1 MASQIRS
8 SVCPHDCPSTCALE
22 IEVIA
27 EASGGRG
34 RIGSVRGA
42 EANSYTAGVICAKV
56 ARYAERANHPER
68 LTQPLLRSGPK
79 GSGQFRAIGWDEAL
93 DRVAGAFV
101 EATHRH
107 GPEAVW
113 PYFYAGTMGL
123 VQRDGINRLRHA
135 MRYSRQFSTIC
146 TMAAETGWKAGVGTI
161 TGPDPREMAQSD
173 LIVVWGGNPVNTQV
187 NVMTHIARARKQRG
201 AKLVVID
208 PYRTGTAQQSDLHLA
223 LRPGTDGALAC
234 AVMHIAFRDGHADR
248 AYMARYTDCPEAL
261 ERHLADKT
269 PQWAAAIT
277 GLPESSIEAFA
288 RLYNSTRRSYIRLG
302 YGFSRMRNGSV
313 NMHAVTC
320 LPAVTGAWQ
329 HEGGGAFW
337 NNRNLYHWDKTLIEG
352 LDVVDSATRIIDQSR
367 IGAALTGERSE
378 LGDGPPVQAMLIQ
391 STNPVVVAP
400 DSNKVRRGF
409 LREDLFVCVH
419 EQFMTDTARH
429 ADIVLPATMFT
440 EHDDIYQAGGH
451 SHIQLGP
458 KLVEPPG
465 ECRSNHDVILALAA
479 RLGAQHPGFAM
490 TALEMVDATL
500 RASGWPGAE
509 EVRQRRWIDAQGDFR
524 ASHFLDGFGF
534 PDKRFRFAP
543 DWAAAGKNHAGLPAL
558 PDHFAGT
565 DGATKDRPFRL
576 VAAPARSF
584 LNTTFTESPTG
595 RKREHRPTAL
605 LHPDDAARLGAVDGC
620 RIRLGN
626 ARGEIVVHARLFDG
640 LQPGVVVV
648 ESIWP
653 NTDFA
658 GGIGVN
664 ALVSDEPAVPAGGAV
679 FHDTAVWV
687 EAEAAHLAMAA
698 E

>member
-1 MASQIRS
+1 
-8 SVCPHDCPSTCALE
+8 
-22 IEVIA
+22 
-27 EASGGRG
+27 
-34 RIGSVRGA
+34 
-42 EANSYTAGVICAKV
+42 
-56 ARYAERANHPER
+56 
-68 LTQPLLRSGPK
+68 
-79 GSGQFRAIGWDEAL
+79 
-93 DRVAGAFV
+93 
-101 EATHRH
+101 
-107 GPEAVW
+107 
-113 PYFYAGTMGL
+113 
-123 VQRDGINRLRHA
+123 
-135 MRYSRQFSTIC
+135 
-146 TMAAETGWKAGVGTI
+146 
-161 TGPDPREMAQSD
+161 
-173 LIVVWGGNPVNTQV
+173 
-187 NVMTHIARARKQRG
+187 
-201 AKLVVID
+201 
-208 PYRTGTAQQSDLHLA
+208 
-223 LRPGTDGALAC
+223 
-234 AVMHIAFRDGHADR
+234 
-248 AYMARYTDCPEAL
+248 
-261 ERHLADKT
+261 
-269 PQWAAAIT
+269 
-277 GLPESSIEAFA
+277 
-288 RLYNSTRRSYIRLG
+288 
-302 YGFSRMRNGSV
+302 
-313 NMHAVTC
+313 
-320 LPAVTGAWQ
+320 
-329 HEGGGAFW
+329 
-337 NNRNLYHWDKTLIEG
+337 
-352 LDVVDSATRIIDQSR
+352 
-367 IGAALTGERSE
+367 
-378 LGDGPPVQAMLIQ
+378 
-391 STNPVVVAP
+391 
-400 DSNKVRRGF
+400 
-409 LREDLFVCVH
+409 
-419 EQFMTDTARH
+419 
-429 ADIVLPATMFT
+429 
-440 EHDDIYQAGGH
+440 
-451 SHIQLGP
+451 
-458 KLVEPPG
+458 
-465 ECRSNHDVILALAA
+465 
-479 RLGAQHPGFAM
+479 M